1 MLDRYPA
8 HSCRERSN
16 AISVYKMIE
25 VVGTSKT
32 SWEDAARVAIET
44 AGESLRDLRV
54 AEITKLDVRLDDGEI
69 VEYRARVMISFKFEG
84 AED

>member
-1 MLDRYPA
+1 M
-8 HSCRERSN
+8 
-16 AISVYKMIE
+16 SVYKMIE
-25 VVGTSKT
+25 IIGTSKT

-69 VEYRARVMISFKFEG
+69 VEYRARVMISFKFEW
-84 AED
+84 ADD

>member
-1 MLDRYPA
+1 M
-8 HSCRERSN
+8 
-16 AISVYKMIE
+16 SVYKLVE

-32 SWEDAARVAIET
+32 SWEDAAREAIET

-84 AED
+84 SEE

>member
-1 MLDRYPA
+1 M
-8 HSCRERSN
+8 
-16 AISVYKMIE
+16 SVYKMIE
-25 VVGTSKT
+25 VIGTSKT
-32 SWEDAARVAIET
+32 SWEEAARVAIET

-84 AED
+84 DDD

>member
-1 MLDRYPA
+1 M
-8 HSCRERSN
+8 
-16 AISVYKMIE
+16 SVYKMIE
-25 VVGTSKT
+25 LIGTSET

-69 VEYRARVMISFKFEG
+69 VEYRARVMISFKYEG
-84 AED
+84 SDD

>member
-1 MLDRYPA
+1 M
-8 HSCRERSN
+8 
-16 AISVYKMIE
+16 SVYKMIE
-25 VVGTSKT
+25 VIGTSTT
-32 SWEDAARVAIET
+32 SWEEAAKVAIET

-84 AED
+84 ANE

>member
-1 MLDRYPA
+1 M
-8 HSCRERSN
+8 
-16 AISVYKMIE
+16 SVYKMIE
-25 VVGTSKT
+25 IIGTSKT

-84 AED
+84 EDD

>member
-1 MLDRYPA
+1 M
-8 HSCRERSN
+8 
-16 AISVYKMIE
+16 SVYKMIE
-25 VVGTSKT
+25 LIGTSET

-44 AGESLRDLRV
+44 AGESLRALRV

-84 AED
+84 SDD

>member
-1 MLDRYPA
+1 M
-8 HSCRERSN
+8 
-16 AISVYKMIE
+16 SVYKMIE
-25 VVGTSKT
+25 LIGTSET

-84 AED
+84 GDD

>member
-1 MLDRYPA
+1 M
-8 HSCRERSN
+8 
-16 AISVYKMIE
+16 SVYKMNE

-32 SWEDAARVAIET
+32 SWEDAARIAIET
-44 AGESLRDLRV
+44 ASESLRDLRV

>member
-1 MLDRYPA
+1 
-8 HSCRERSN
+8 
-16 AISVYKMIE
+16 MIE

-84 AED
+84 SEE

>member
-1 MLDRYPA
+1 M
-8 HSCRERSN
+8 
-16 AISVYKMIE
+16 SVYKMIE
-25 VVGTSKT
+25 VVGTSPT

-84 AED
+84 GDEQ

>member
-1 MLDRYPA
+1 M
-8 HSCRERSN
+8 
-16 AISVYKMIE
+16 SVYKMIE

-32 SWEDAARVAIET
+32 SWEDAARIAIET

-84 AED
+84 SED